1 MNDFMLDAHCE
12 ISPSSFPARSICPC
26 FDSGDGDASA
36 ASGTRSHK
44 VVETMIYCGG
54 DEDAARK
61 QTGEHAFLEGT
72 TEDEI
77 ARGVWGARQILAIYE
92 ETKGETEIITEKRV
106 QYITSST
113 NDAKTVA
120 ALQGKFGTIDAY
132 WTSIGCRDLFICDY
146 KTYASAIGE
155 KDYTLQ
161 GMAYA
166 LMLCSQLSQPYEHVF
181 FNVICAGDHQ
191 IKGVVFT
198 MEEAR
203 NAVVPLIERIE
214 MVKYGGLFAS
224 DDAARNACGRPSL
237 WCKNCA
243 HAGYC
248 TAIRN
253 AVSTVS
259 NDTGAVY
266 IPLAKRML
274 LVPMLEVYCKRVKD
288 AVKTALLHGER
299 VRDNESG
306 VEYVLKER
314 RGQSKLT
321 DLRGLAETLAVN
333 NVRMDD
339 FAAVCSV
346 SKSAVDRLL
355 AAANDEMT
363 AKQREEIYS
372 PYFRS
377 GDIQRVLTQMRMK

>member
-203 NAVVPLIERIE
+203 NA
-214 MVKYGGLFAS
+214 
-224 DDAARNACGRPSL
+224 CGRPSL

-259 NDTGAVY
+259 NDTGAVD